1 MFPVVPWFRAFE
13 VFGPGDPPVPLIV
26 LPFDNVLPAW
36 PPAPVGKLLP
46 PALWAMAESP
56 IQSIASKAIAVNLMV
71 PSCSWPSESLN

>member
-26 LPFDNVLPAW
+26 LPFDNVLP
-36 PPAPVGKLLP
+36 VGKLLP

-56 IQSIASKAIAVNLMV
+56 VQSIASNAIAVNLMV
-71 PSCSWPSESLN
+71 PSCSWPSGIS